1 MNISSKVKS
10 LVRKYGTRNPFEII
24 KSMNVIVV
32 FYPLEGVKGFYQYF
46 QRNNIIY
53 IDERLQDHEK
63 LFVCA
68 HELGHMLIH
77 KKANAIFMDS
87 RTQLN
92 TDKYE
97 TEADQFA
104 MNLLI
109 SDEMIEEHLD
119 FTTNQLSR
127 LFGYER
133 KLIELRLKDFK

>member
-24 KSMNVIVV
+24 KSMNAIVV

-68 HELGHMLIH
+68 HELGHMLMH